1 MMTSASGADFEKAVN
16 NLDLI
21 SGDQGWCVAAVL
33 RDECRG
39 ITISA
44 QHTLEYVFRQKV
56 GLFASDHQYGD
67 VNGVPILPEVHAIV
81 PGITKRVRD
90 VRIAQQLIAV
100 AFGLPFHAMDRQMT
114 PMFVFQFARTA
125 PRRDERYSSAASMV
139 SKLFGASLRLAPR
152 RSNPGPRQIRSNIVD
167 HDAADRAARQCRE
180 NHANQAAQ

>member
-33 RDECRG
+33 RGECRG
-39 ITISA
+39 IPISA
-44 QHTLEYVFRQKV
+44 QHTLEYFFRQKV

-67 VNGVPILPEVHAIV
+67 VNGVPILPEVHAVV

-90 VRIAQQLIAV
+90 VRIAQRLIAV

-114 PMFVFQFARTA
+114 PMFVFQFAE
-125 PRRDERYSSAASMV
+125 RRQDATKIQFRRVDGYETLWSLV
-139 SKLFGASLRLAPR
+139 EIGAKAKQSR
-152 RSNPGPRQIRSNIVD
+152 PRQIGSNIVD
-167 HDAADRAARQCRE
+167 HDTA
-180 NHANQAAQ
+180 